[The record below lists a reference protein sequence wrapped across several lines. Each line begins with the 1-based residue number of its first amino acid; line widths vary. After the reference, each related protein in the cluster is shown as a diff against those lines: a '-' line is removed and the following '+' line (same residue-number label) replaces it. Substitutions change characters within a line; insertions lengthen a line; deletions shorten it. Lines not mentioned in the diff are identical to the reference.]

1 MAPDVD
7 TRTVVGRDTAPDTGL
22 QARQPFRGYSSQD
35 RALGEYAA
43 LIAGFATSFGV
54 AMAAARRRRGELPE
68 RIAPGDVV
76 MAGVATQKL
85 SRLIAK
91 DRVTSVVRAPFTREE
106 ALAPSTPEV
115 DERPRGRRLRRAV
128 GELLTCPFCLSQWVA
143 GGFTA
148 GLLLA
153 PRPTRV
159 VVAMFDMVAM
169 SDFLQVAYKAAENR
183 KSPE

>member
-1 MAPDVD
+1 MSAAAPSPLQ
-7 TRTVVGRDTAPDTGL
+7 RTE
-22 QARQPFRGYSSQD
+22 PFAGYSAEP

-43 LIAGFATSFGV
+43 LMAAFATSFGV
-54 AMAAARRRRGELPE
+54 AVAAAQRRRGKLPQ
-68 RIAPGDVV
+68 RIEARDVV

-106 ALAPSTPEV
+106 GPAGAAEV
-115 DERPRGRRLRRAV
+115 SEVPRGGRPRRAI

-159 VVAMFDMVAM
+159 VIGMFDMVAL
-169 SDFLQVAYKAAENR
+169 SDFLQVAYKTAEER
-183 KSPE
+183 M

>member
-1 MAPDVD
+1 MS
-7 TRTVVGRDTAPDTGL
+7 TAAAESPL
-22 QARQPFRGYSSQD
+22 QRAEPFRGYSSEP

-43 LIAGFATSFGV
+43 MMAAFATSFGV
-54 AMAAARRRRGELPE
+54 ALAAAQRRRGKLPE
-68 RIAPGDVV
+68 RIDASDVM

-91 DRVTSVVRAPFTREE
+91 QRVTSVVRAPFTREE
-106 ALAPSTPEV
+106 GPGGPAEV
-115 DERPRGRRLRRAV
+115 TETPRGGRIRRSI

-159 VVAMFDMVAM
+159 IIGMFDMVAL
-169 SDFLQVAYKAAENR
+169 SDFLQVAYKAAEDR
-183 KSPE
+183 GER